1 MIYECFLLLLF
12 VFGIAG
18 WWLSDNINKKLFLFS
33 GIFLLF
39 LVCFRNRSVGIDT
52 LNYVGFFTEYGGI
65 YGTFTHPNEKLEPG
79 LSLLGYLYNFL
90 SIRSLDYLP
99 YMICNG
105 LLTILPLFWIT
116 RRYSINPCFSMFLIF
131 VALRGSFMVIY
142 VAALRQA
149 LSISFS
155 LLSLYFLLEKK
166 KHYKVWFAAMSIA
179 SFLFHNTGV
188 LTTLIIIGANYVK
201 VTKKIAYIVLASVF
215 ILSIATTRY
224 GTELFSDLL
233 FFLNFYTSARYEH
246 YSSADS
252 LGLSERS
259 IYSAGLN
266 LLLPL
271 IVVYLSSEERVRNN
285 IFIKMFIFAPS
296 LFLLFGAFEQVSRMV
311 AAYWIIGAIG
321 AFPHAKIVRNSKL
334 IWIIIIVSSFMI
346 SRAFLMYNGVE
357 GRINGLMPYKF
368 YWE

>member
-18 WWLSDNINKKLFLFS
+18 WWLPNNTNKKLFLLS
-33 GIFLLF
+33 GIFLLL
-39 LVCFRNRSVGIDT
+39 LVCLRNRSVGIDT
-52 LNYVGFFTEYGGI
+52 WNYIGFFTGYGGM
-65 YGTFTHPNEKLEPG
+65 YGTFTNPGDRLETG
-79 LSLLGYLYNFL
+79 LSVLGYLYNYL
-90 SIRSLDYLP
+90 GIRSLDYLP

-105 LLTILPLFWIT
+105 LLTTLPLLWIT
-116 RRYSINPCFSMFLIF
+116 KRYSINPCFSMFIIF
-131 VALRGSFMVIY
+131 VALRGAFMVIY

-166 KHYKVWFAAMSIA
+166 KHYKVWFAVMSIA

-201 VTKKIAYIVLASVF
+201 LTKKIAYIVLASVF
-215 ILSIATTRY
+215 VLSIVTTHY
-224 GTELFSDLL
+224 GAELFSNLL
-233 FFLNFYTSARYEH
+233 LLLNLYTSARYEH
-246 YSSADS
+246 YDSVDS
-252 LGLSERS
+252 LDLSERS

-271 IVVYLSSEERVRNN
+271 IVVYMSSEERVRNN

-296 LFLLFGAFEQVSRMV
+296 LFLIFGAFEQVSRMV
-311 AAYWIIGAIG
+311 AVYWIIGAIG
-321 AFPHAKIVRNSKL
+321 AFPHTKIVRKSKL
-334 IWIIIIVSSFMI
+334 IWVIIVVSSFMI

-357 GRINGLMPYKF
+357 GITNGLMPYKF